1 MGIKKNIRFI
11 VYGISMMVAL
21 LLYVTSSHRFLYI
34 YETQWYGIVSFILLY
49 FTLLPSP
56 LYAVFPQFPYKQ
68 IYVKARKALGVSS
81 FFFALIHSYL
91 GFFQFVGGF
100 EGLQFWSSRFAWSLF
115 IGFISLLILTV
126 LAITSLKYFIKRL
139 GKYWKVLHRSIYV
152 AGVLILIHGVTV
164 TIHIINLQIYL
175 VIAYI
180 FLTLLFTLEAI
191 RLDKHLNKYKHIPSY
206 SITKV
211 LLPIAVVLLF
221 WSFFFMNHHTH

>member
-56 LYAVFPQFPYKQ
+56 LYAVFPRFPYKQ
-68 IYVKARKALGVSS
+68 IYVKARKALGVSA

-91 GFFQFVGGF
+91 GFFKFVGGF
-100 EGLQFWSSRFAWSLF
+100 EGLQFWSARFAWSLLF
-115 IGFISLLILTV
+115 GFIALVILTI
-126 LAITSLKYFIKRL
+126 LAITSLKYFIQRL
-139 GKYWKVLHRSIYV
+139 GKYWKLLLRSVYIV
-152 AGVLILIHGVTV
+152 SILILVHSVTV

-175 VIAYI
+175 IIAYI
-180 FLTLLFTLEAI
+180 FLSLLLTLEAL
-191 RLDKHLNKYKHIPSY
+191 RLDRYLKKYKRIPSY

-211 LLPIAVVLLF
+211 LLPISVVLLF
-221 WSFFFMNHHTH
+221 WSFFFVNHHTH